1 MILDRLEN
9 AVRYL
14 GVHPGFAAAFD
25 FLRQNDLGELPLG
38 RHDVDGDRLYTI
50 VVKDHGRGR
59 KDAKLEAHRGYID
72 IQYAYAGEDLIGW
85 RTVTSCAT
93 VVQPFDSEKDAVLF
107 ADEPH
112 AWIATP
118 PGTFAIFFPEDAHAP
133 MAAEGTMHKV
143 VMKVAVEWVSN
154 LF

>member
-9 AVRYL
+9 SGRYSAVHR
-14 GVHPGFAAAFD
+14 GFAAAFG
-25 FLRQNDLGELPLG
+25 FLRQKDLGMLPPG
-38 RHDVDGDRLYTI
+38 RHEVDGDRLYAI

-59 KDAKLEAHRGYID
+59 QEAKLEAHRNYID

-85 RTVTSCAT
+85 RAVTSCAM
-93 VVQPFDSEKDAVLF
+93 VAQAFDDEKDAELY

-118 PGTFAIFFPEDAHAP
+118 PGTFAVFFPVSSI
-133 MAAEGTMHKV
+133 TMTV
-143 VMKVAVEWVSN
+143 RPTG
-154 LF
+154 